1 MKPTALFMETS
12 QGAAEAASLRR
23 CLATGQSAEKDRLIR
38 FVASPEGELVAD
50 IYGRLGGRG
59 AWVSADKQHL
69 ETACSKNL
77 FARFL
82 RQSVTIKEG
91 FISHL
96 GDQLAHILINR
107 MSMMRKSGAL
117 VTGRGK
123 LEMAASR
130 MEGLLIADDAS
141 QREAASLI
149 QMVQPDWYET
159 GLPAALLGQIA
170 GVDSLAYAGVLH
182 AAYPSE
188 QKQIDAL
195 LVDLQRWR
203 AVTQTQK
210 TIE

>member
-1 MKPTALFMETS
+1 MKPTAPFMETS
-12 QGAAEAASLRR
+12 QGAAKAASPRR

-69 ETACSKNL
+69 ETACSRNL

-91 FISHL
+91 FIGQL
-96 GDQLAHILINR
+96 GNQLAQILINR

-117 VTGRGK
+117 VIGRGK
-123 LEMAASR
+123 LEMAANR
-130 MEGLLIADDAS
+130 LEGLLIADDAS

-149 QMVQPDWYET
+149 QMVQPDWSEA

-170 GVDSLAYAGVLH
+170 GVGSLAYAGVLR

-203 AVTQTQK
+203 AVTQKQK
-210 TIE
+210 TSE

>member
-1 MKPTALFMETS
+1 M
-12 QGAAEAASLRR
+12 
-23 CLATGQSAEKDRLIR
+23 
-38 FVASPEGELVAD
+38 
-50 IYGRLGGRG
+50 
-59 AWVSADKQHL
+59 
-69 ETACSKNL
+69 
-77 FARFL
+77 
-82 RQSVTIKEG
+82 TIKEG

-96 GDQLAHILINR
+96 GDQLAQILINR

-188 QKQIDAL
+188 QKQIDTL

-210 TIE
+210 TRE

>member
-1 MKPTALFMETS
+1 
-12 QGAAEAASLRR
+12 
-23 CLATGQSAEKDRLIR
+23 
-38 FVASPEGELVAD
+38 
-50 IYGRLGGRG
+50 
-59 AWVSADKQHL
+59 
-69 ETACSKNL
+69 
-77 FARFL
+77 
-82 RQSVTIKEG
+82 VTIKEG
-91 FISHL
+91 FISQV
-96 GDQLAHILINR
+96 GDQLAQILINR

-123 LEMAASR
+123 MEMAASR
-130 MEGLLIADDAS
+130 LEGLLIADDAS

-170 GVDSLAYAGVLH
+170 GVDSLAYAGVLR

-188 QKQIDAL
+188 QKQIDTL

-210 TIE
+210 TRE

>member
-1 MKPTALFMETS
+1 MKPTAPSMETS
-12 QGAAEAASLRR
+12 QGAAEAASQRR

-82 RQSVTIKEG
+82 RQSVTIKAG
-91 FISHL
+91 FIGQV
-96 GDQLAHILINR
+96 GDQLAQILINR

-130 MEGLLIADDAS
+130 LEGLLIADDAS

-149 QMVQPDWYET
+149 QMVQPDWRET

-170 GVDSLAYAGVLH
+170 GVDSLAYAGVLR

-188 QKQIDAL
+188 QKQIDTL

-210 TIE
+210 TRE